1 MFFSHEINDFEL
13 RKHIKNEWGSLF
25 AFCEEMNDIHPEVRF
40 LGNGFL
46 QKKQVDQF
54 YDFLSGYILELNNSF
69 YIILGEDNTPS
80 SENSWFKFKS
90 IVEVD
95 KLFINTEVLTLANN
109 SYSKFESELI
119 VELKHYQY
127 QEEERLMISKKG
139 IGNIDL
145 YASYSIKNKEKL
157 LNGKVYPAAAVAA
170 KNQLMTNLLNE
181 RFSSVK
187 KGSEEEISDL
197 KSVLK

>member
-1 MFFSHEINDFEL
+1 MFFSHETDNFDL
-13 RKHIKNEWGSLF
+13 YQHIKNEWASLF
-25 AFCEEMNDIHPEVRF
+25 TFCEEMNDIHQEIKF

-46 QKKQVDQF
+46 QKKQTDQF
-54 YDFLSGYILELNNSF
+54 YDFLGGYILGLNDTY
-69 YIILGEDNTPS
+69 YIILGEDNNPPT
-80 SENSWFKFKS
+80 ENVWFKFKS
-90 IVEVD
+90 IIEVD
-95 KLFINTEVLTLANN
+95 KNFINSHILNMTNN
-109 SYSKFESELI
+109 SYAKFESDLI

-145 YASYSIKNKEKL
+145 YASYSIKNKDKL

-187 KGSEEEISDL
+187 KGSEEEIPE
-197 KSVLK
+197 